1 MASAGVRVDVYQ
13 GSHFPGTPAGSEH
26 RGAFT
31 RRSDRGVGSPRLT
44 TAKQQPN
51 NRLHPTAGAGELRR
65 AAGFNLAPAAGEAER

>member
-13 GSHFPGTPAGSEH
+13 GSQSPETLAGSER

-31 RRSDRGVGSPRLT
+31 RRSDRGMGSCRLT

-51 NRLHPTAGAGELRR
+51 NRLHPTACAGELRR
-65 AAGFNLAPAAGEAER
+65 AGDFNLAPAAGEAER